1 MTMPAPE
8 TTFARLRDLHH
19 HYVERVNRLVAEDR
33 EDLIPDAI
41 TDYADEALREITA
54 AKAA

>member
-1 MTMPAPE
+1 MPTPE
-8 TTFARLRDLHH
+8 TTFTRLRDLHH
-19 HYVERVNRLVAEDR
+19 AYIERVNRLVAEDR

-41 TDYADEALREITA
+41 TDYADEALRELAA

>member
-1 MTMPAPE
+1 MPTTD
-8 TTFARLRDLHH
+8 TTFTRLRDLHH
-19 HYVERVNRLVAEDR
+19 GYVERVNRLVAEDR

-41 TDYADEALREITA
+41 NDYADEALREITA

>member
-1 MTMPAPE
+1 MPTPD
-8 TTFARLRDLHH
+8 TTFTRLRDLHH
-19 HYVERVNRLVAEDR
+19 DYVERVNRLVAEDR
-33 EDLIPDAI
+33 EDLIPGAI